1 MSKWISVELTGK
13 PNKDRLPK
21 SSDYKEFW
29 INDRYEEGV
38 LVTDGDIITIGRCIE
53 TYSYPEMWVDING
66 DRIEGVTHW
75 MPLPEP
81 PVEKTKEELEI
92 EMWSLMS

>member
-1 MSKWISVELTGK
+1 MSKWISV
-13 PNKDRLPK
+13 KDRLPDRDGSYLIYFKKQVQDK
-21 SSDYKEFW
+21 SYECIDVM
-29 INDRYEEGV
+29 RYSSQQNCFHGIPFGTPV
-38 LVTDGDIITIGRCIE
+38 LE
-53 TYSYPEMWVDING
+53 
-66 DRIEGVTHW
+66 VTHW